1 MIPTTLVVQ
10 IDTREKKPLLF
21 PATLEVWTGHRQ
33 KIVRVFI
40 ERVRLDAGDYCLKD
54 QRGCIVERKGSLRE
68 LNTNLLNPVDS
79 GRQARAFRRLSEA
92 CDHPYLLVHT
102 TTSDLLART
111 EHNPEPGRLVQVMT
125 RCLTKYGLSL
135 LVAPRTSGA
144 VAGRVLGT
152 LILHIM
158 VGHTNWDKEPL
169 Q

>member
-21 PATLEVWTGHRQ
+21 PATLDVWTGYN
-33 KIVRVFI
+33 KKVIRVKT
-40 ERVRLDAGDYCLKD
+40 ERATLDAGDYQLAG
-54 QRGCIVERKGSLRE
+54 RRECIVERKGSLRE
-68 LNTNLLNPVDS
+68 LHNNLFGQDS
-79 GRQARAFRRLSEA
+79 ARQARAFKKLAEA